1 MADDSGC
8 VKPLETGKALTMSVT
23 GVVKWYDSEKGYG
36 FIKPQDGSK
45 DVFLHVS
52 QLKRSRVDGDLGEG
66 DLLMF
71 ETEDSPNGKGLR
83 AINISRAD

>member
-1 MADDSGC
+1 
-8 VKPLETGKALTMSVT
+8 MSVT

-66 DLLMF
+66 DLLTF